1 MKALRKEFWM
11 EIRKS
16 KSRFISILL
25 IVALGVAFFSGIQ
38 ASSPDMRYSG
48 DAYYDESSLMDIKV
62 VGTMGLTSDD
72 VSSIESID
80 GIESAEGAWSTDVM
94 CGEGQKQ
101 KVLHIESINDT
112 VNKLDVQEGRLP
124 EKSGEIFLDSTFAST
139 NEYKV
144 GDKVALREDGDS
156 PLLVTTE
163 YTVVGTGR
171 SPLYISFNRGNTT
184 LGTGE
189 VNGFGYVLPE
199 DFDQEIYTQIYV
211 TVHGAKGLTSYT
223 DGYENLIAKI
233 KGRVENIADDR
244 CQIRLAAVK
253 ADAQEEIDDAQK
265 KLDDGKKEADEKLAD
280 AKEELDKGEKDLEDG
295 RQEYEDGKSQLED
308 AKTELADGKKQLEDA
323 KTELTDGKNQL
334 EDAKAQLADGKS
346 QLESAR
352 SQLSSSKSQLD
363 TARSQLDDGWS
374 QVNAAK
380 AQLADGQAQLD
391 SAQKQ
396 VTSGL
401 AELEENQKILTKLDF
416 IFAKAKYAKE
426 YQGTEP
432 IFNTDGIV
440 DIKQGRHPLLDP
452 KKVVPIHIYIG
463 EDFNMLLLTGPNTGG
478 KTVSLKTVG
487 LFQLMGQAGLH
498 IPAFQG
504 SRLAVFSD
512 IFADIGDEQSIEM
525 NLSTFSSHMT
535 NLVHILDEADPN
547 SLVLLDELC
556 GGTDPTEGAALAIAI
571 LDDLHTGKIRTVAT
585 THYAELKMYA
595 MDTPGVEN
603 ACCEFDLETL
613 SPTYRLLIGIPGKS
627 NAFSISERLGLPDYI
642 IEQARSQID
651 ATAIDF
657 ENMLS
662 ELEKNKA
669 EIEKEQSELYKT
681 KQEIENLKNSLK
693 EKQDDI
699 KEKRDKMLRDAREE
713 ARNIL
718 EEAKE
723 VADESIRK
731 YHAWGQHPKQNNMKK
746 MEAQRSDLRGRMSKL
761 DKKLAYKAKKSST
774 ISDPSDFKVGD
785 SVFVTTLSLNGTVKE
800 AANKDGDLVIQ
811 MGFLSSVVNYKNLEL
826 LAPEKAPKPQHQP
839 KDRYSINKAATI
851 NPEIN
856 LLGNTVDEAIAR
868 LEKYLDDAMIAGL
881 TSVRV
886 VHGKGTG
893 ALRKG
898 IHEYLRKLKFVKTYK
913 LAEFGEGDAGVTIV
927 TFK

>member
-1 MKALRKEFWM
+1 MNTKALITLE
-11 EIRKS
+11 
-16 KSRFISILL
+16 
-25 IVALGVAFFSGIQ
+25 
-38 ASSPDMRYSG
+38 
-48 DAYYDESSLMDIKV
+48 YDKIIK
-62 VGTMGLTSDD
+62 
-72 VSSIESID
+72 
-80 GIESAEGAWSTDVM
+80 
-94 CGEGQKQ
+94 
-101 KVLHIESINDT
+101 
-112 VNKLDVQEGRLP
+112 KLE
-124 EKSGEIFLDSTFAST
+124 TFASSTMGKKLCKDLLPSSDYEEILSAQTETKDALTRLYKTGYLSFQGLSDIRPHLRLLEIDSTLNQKELLEIARLLSITAQAVEYGDTEDEVLAYDSLNSYFGELDPLEFLYQRITQCILSEDEISDDASSALKDIRREIKQT
-139 NEYKV
+139 NISIHNKLTSV
-144 GDKVALREDGDS
+144 INSQNNKTMLQDALITVRNGRYCV
-156 PLLVTTE
+156 PVKTE
-163 YTVVGTGR
+163 YRNAFPGMIHDQSSSGSTLFIEPMAVVQ
-171 SPLYISFNRGNTT
+171 LNNH
-184 LGTGE
+184 L
-189 VNGFGYVLPE
+189 
-199 DFDQEIYTQIYV
+199 
-211 TVHGAKGLTSYT
+211 K
-223 DGYENLIAKI
+223 
-233 KGRVENIADDR
+233 
-244 CQIRLAAVK
+244 
-253 ADAQEEIDDAQK
+253 
-265 KLDDGKKEADEKLAD
+265 
-280 AKEELDKGEKDLEDG
+280 ELDIKEKMEIEKIL
-295 RQEYEDGKSQLED
+295 QSL
-308 AKTELADGKKQLEDA
+308 
-323 KTELTDGKNQL
+323 
-334 EDAKAQLADGKS
+334 
-346 QLESAR
+346 
-352 SQLSSSKSQLD
+352 
-363 TARSQLDDGWS
+363 
-374 QVNAAK
+374 
-380 AQLADGQAQLD
+380 
-391 SAQKQ
+391 SAQAA
-396 VTSGL
+396 SCSR
-401 AELEENQKILTKLDF
+401 ELEENQKILTKLDF
-416 IFAKAKYAKE
+416 IFAKAKYE
-426 YQGTEP
+426 GTEP

-535 NLVHILDEADPN
+535 NLVHILNEADPN

-595 MDTPGVEN
+595 MDTEGVEN

-669 EIEKEQSELYKT
+669 EIEKEQSELYK
-681 KQEIENLKNSLK
+681 
-693 EKQDDI
+693 
-699 KEKRDKMLRDAREE
+699 
-713 ARNIL
+713 
-718 EEAKE
+718 
-723 VADESIRK
+723 
-731 YHAWGQHPKQNNMKK
+731 
-746 MEAQRSDLRGRMSKL
+746 
-761 DKKLAYKAKKSST
+761 AKKSST

-800 AANKDGDLVIQ
+800 AANKDGDLIIQ

-898 IHEYLRKLKFVKTYK
+898 IHEYLRKLKFVKSYK

>member
-1 MKALRKEFWM
+1 MNTKALITLE
-11 EIRKS
+11 
-16 KSRFISILL
+16 
-25 IVALGVAFFSGIQ
+25 
-38 ASSPDMRYSG
+38 
-48 DAYYDESSLMDIKV
+48 YDKIIK
-62 VGTMGLTSDD
+62 
-72 VSSIESID
+72 
-80 GIESAEGAWSTDVM
+80 
-94 CGEGQKQ
+94 
-101 KVLHIESINDT
+101 
-112 VNKLDVQEGRLP
+112 KLE
-124 EKSGEIFLDSTFAST
+124 TFASSTMGKKLCKDLLPSSDYEEILSAQTETKDALTRLYKTGYLSFQGLSDIRPHLRLLEIDSTLNQKELLEIARLLSITAQAVEYGDTEDEVLAYDSLNSYFGELDPLEFLYQRITQCILSEDEISDDASSALKDIRREIKQT
-139 NEYKV
+139 NISIHNKLTSV
-144 GDKVALREDGDS
+144 INSQNNKTMLQDALITVRNGRYCV
-156 PLLVTTE
+156 PVKTE
-163 YTVVGTGR
+163 YRNAFPGMIHDQSSSGSTLFIEPMAVVQ
-171 SPLYISFNRGNTT
+171 LNNH
-184 LGTGE
+184 L
-189 VNGFGYVLPE
+189 
-199 DFDQEIYTQIYV
+199 
-211 TVHGAKGLTSYT
+211 K
-223 DGYENLIAKI
+223 
-233 KGRVENIADDR
+233 
-244 CQIRLAAVK
+244 
-253 ADAQEEIDDAQK
+253 
-265 KLDDGKKEADEKLAD
+265 
-280 AKEELDKGEKDLEDG
+280 ELDIKEKMEIEKIL
-295 RQEYEDGKSQLED
+295 QSL
-308 AKTELADGKKQLEDA
+308 
-323 KTELTDGKNQL
+323 
-334 EDAKAQLADGKS
+334 
-346 QLESAR
+346 
-352 SQLSSSKSQLD
+352 
-363 TARSQLDDGWS
+363 
-374 QVNAAK
+374 
-380 AQLADGQAQLD
+380 
-391 SAQKQ
+391 SAQAA
-396 VTSGL
+396 SCSR
-401 AELEENQKILTKLDF
+401 ELEENQKILTKLDF

-535 NLVHILDEADPN
+535 NLVHILNEADPN

-595 MDTPGVEN
+595 MDTEGVEN

-800 AANKDGDLVIQ
+800 AANKDGALIIQ

-898 IHEYLRKLKFVKTYK
+898 IHEYLRKLKFVKSYK

>member
-1 MKALRKEFWM
+1 MNTKALITLE
-11 EIRKS
+11 
-16 KSRFISILL
+16 
-25 IVALGVAFFSGIQ
+25 
-38 ASSPDMRYSG
+38 
-48 DAYYDESSLMDIKV
+48 YDKIIK
-62 VGTMGLTSDD
+62 
-72 VSSIESID
+72 
-80 GIESAEGAWSTDVM
+80 
-94 CGEGQKQ
+94 
-101 KVLHIESINDT
+101 
-112 VNKLDVQEGRLP
+112 KLE
-124 EKSGEIFLDSTFAST
+124 TFASSTMGKALCKDLLPSSDYEEILSAQTETKDALTRLYKTGYLSFQGLSDIRPHLRLLEIDSTLNQRNSSILPVFFLLLHRQSNTAIRKMTVLAYDSLNSYFGELDPLEFLYQRITQCILSEDEISDDASSALKDIRREIKQT
-139 NEYKV
+139 NISIHNKLTSV
-144 GDKVALREDGDS
+144 INSQNNKTMLQDALITVRNGRYCV
-156 PLLVTTE
+156 PVKTE
-163 YTVVGTGR
+163 YRNAFPGMIHDQSSSGSTLFIEPMAVVQ
-171 SPLYISFNRGNTT
+171 LNNH
-184 LGTGE
+184 L
-189 VNGFGYVLPE
+189 
-199 DFDQEIYTQIYV
+199 
-211 TVHGAKGLTSYT
+211 K
-223 DGYENLIAKI
+223 
-233 KGRVENIADDR
+233 
-244 CQIRLAAVK
+244 
-253 ADAQEEIDDAQK
+253 
-265 KLDDGKKEADEKLAD
+265 
-280 AKEELDKGEKDLEDG
+280 ELDIKEKMEIEKIL
-295 RQEYEDGKSQLED
+295 QSL
-308 AKTELADGKKQLEDA
+308 
-323 KTELTDGKNQL
+323 
-334 EDAKAQLADGKS
+334 
-346 QLESAR
+346 
-352 SQLSSSKSQLD
+352 
-363 TARSQLDDGWS
+363 
-374 QVNAAK
+374 
-380 AQLADGQAQLD
+380 
-391 SAQKQ
+391 SAQAA
-396 VTSGL
+396 SCSR
-401 AELEENQKILTKLDF
+401 ELEENQKILTKLDF

-432 IFNTDGIV
+432 IF
-440 DIKQGRHPLLDP
+440 QYRRHCRYQAGQSSLLDP

-595 MDTPGVEN
+595 MDTAGVEN

-886 VHGKGTG
+886 VHGKEL
-893 ALRKG
+893 ALYEKVSTNISVNSSLSSPISSQNSAKG
-898 IHEYLRKLKFVKTYK
+898 MP
-913 LAEFGEGDAGVTIV
+913 G
-927 TFK
+927 